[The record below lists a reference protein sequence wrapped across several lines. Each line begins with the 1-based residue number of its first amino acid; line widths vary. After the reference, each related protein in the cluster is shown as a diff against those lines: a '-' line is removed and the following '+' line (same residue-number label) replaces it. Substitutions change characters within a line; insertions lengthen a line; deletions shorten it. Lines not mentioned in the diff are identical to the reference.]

1 MKKHSPDQRC
11 SLTLSIRVQL
21 KQRGSKKGKKRGREK
36 GEGQE
41 RAPERKKGINKGR
54 REGDMKELR
63 KGGRKMFKSRREG
76 HSSCSLTSTGVLW
89 QAQAGT
95 HR

>member
-21 KQRGSKKGKKRGREK
+21 KQRGSNERKKGGRER

-41 RAPERKKGINKGR
+41 REPGRKEGIRKGR
-54 REGDMKELR
+54 REGALKELR

-76 HSSCSLTSTGVLW
+76 HSS
-89 QAQAGT
+89 
-95 HR
+95 